1 MVENTVEREKKIDR
15 LKAIKQEIEKL
26 SAEKDRLESEII
38 NGCEQELANTQYKT
52 LTYTTDSGSSAT
64 VTLAESL
71 KLIYPTLLK
80 SIFGK
85 AYSDM
90 VKEETKYTLSAPA
103 KRLLTNIC
111 TGKYIRQTL
120 SEAINQLPVDNG
132 IRKKLEKKL
141 KGANFDT
148 DKKNLIN
155 IGGLNAD
162 DASEYAYLLNESA
175 TWQQFETLLRLN
187 EIESDDKI
195 EEVITRIKTS
205 MIVDETPKVSIA

>member
-1 MVENTVEREKKIDR
+1 MVENAVEREKKIDR
-15 LKAIKQEIEKL
+15 LKAIKQEMEKL

-38 NGCEQELANTQYKT
+38 NGCEQELANTKYKT

>member
-1 MVENTVEREKKIDR
+1 MAKK
-15 LKAIKQEIEKL
+15 
-26 SAEKDRLESEII
+26 
-38 NGCEQELANTQYKT
+38 
-52 LTYTTDSGSSAT
+52 
-64 VTLAESL
+64 
-71 KLIYPTLLK
+71 
-80 SIFGK
+80 
-85 AYSDM
+85 
-90 VKEETKYTLSAPA
+90 
-103 KRLLTNIC
+103 
-111 TGKYIRQTL
+111 
-120 SEAINQLPVDNG
+120 
-132 IRKKLEKKL
+132 RKCRRSQLEKKL

-195 EEVITRIKTS
+195 EEIITRIKTS